1 MELRVLRYFLAVAKE
16 QSITKAAR
24 VLHIT
29 QPTLSRQMM
38 LLEEEAGVTLFHR
51 GSKKI
56 VLTSEGYLLKKRAE
70 EMLELM
76 HRTLEE
82 LPLQDKEVEGTVSI
96 GIGEVKAMESI
107 ARICGL
113 FQKDHPRVRF
123 DIYTTTAEVIKSR
136 MEQGLID
143 LGILMEPVELEKF
156 DYVRMDEPEKIVAL
170 LSPSDPLAKKESVT
184 REDLL
189 PLPLILPSRL
199 NVQGALGHWFGKN
212 IDSLNVAFTSNLTTN
227 SAVIAMEGYGYPIV
241 AEGVT
246 RYFDSSVLVSRPL
259 NPPLFLN
266 TVLAWKDSLPFGNAT
281 LKFIEYIK
289 CLKGMTQA

>member
-1 MELRVLRYFLAVAKE
+1 MEFRLLRYFLAVAKE
-16 QSITKAAR
+16 QSITRAAR

-38 LLEEEAGVTLFHR
+38 LLEEETGVTLFHR

-56 VLTSEGYLLKKRAE
+56 LLTSEGFLLKKRAE

-82 LPLQDKEVEGTVSI
+82 LPLQDKDVEGTVSI

-107 ARICGL
+107 ARICGS
-113 FQKDHPRVRF
+113 FQKEHPRVRF

-136 MEQGLID
+136 MEQGLLDLGLLLEPID
-143 LGILMEPVELEKF
+143 LEKY
-156 DYVRMDEPEKIVAL
+156 DYVRMDYPEKIVVL
-170 LSPSDPLAKKESVT
+170 FSPSDPLSQKESVT
-184 REDLL
+184 KEDLL

-199 NVQGALGHWFGKN
+199 NVQGALGHWFGRN
-212 IDSLNVAFTSNLTTN
+212 IDSLNVVFTSNLTTN

-241 AEGVT
+241 AEGAT
-246 RYFDSSVLVSRPL
+246 CYYDPSVLISRPL

-266 TVLAWKDSLPFGNAT
+266 TVLAWKDAQPFGNAT
-281 LKFIEYIK
+281 LKFIEFVK
-289 CLKGMTQA
+289 CLKGIGKV